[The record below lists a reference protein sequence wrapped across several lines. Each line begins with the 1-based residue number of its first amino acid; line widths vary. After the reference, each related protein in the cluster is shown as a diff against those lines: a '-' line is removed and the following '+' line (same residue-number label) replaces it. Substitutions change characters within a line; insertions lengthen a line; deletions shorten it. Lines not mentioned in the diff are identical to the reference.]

1 MRIIV
6 VGSGPSG
13 VHFAL
18 SVLRKGHD
26 VTMLDVGYPKLAPMN
41 PEDNFLAL
49 KGKLED
55 PVSYFLGSQ
64 YEAVIYPGAAGEYYG
79 LPPQKG
85 YVLTKPQSF
94 SVQAR
99 EFSPLFSFARGGVAE
114 AWTAGVYP
122 FNDAELRE
130 FPFRYS
136 DLEPYYSE
144 VASRIG
150 ICGLKD
156 DLARFFPLHANI
168 AEALRLDQH
177 SQHLLDRYEEQRQ
190 HLNREL
196 RCYLGRSRIAVLSHD
211 IEGRKACSYLG
222 RCLWGC
228 PREALYTPSVTLDHC
243 CGYSNFKYVPDMYVT
258 FFRYNASRH
267 IVSVVAES
275 LADGRNH
282 EFSAEAFVLAA
293 GALSSSRIFME
304 SIFRGDGEVIK
315 LGGLMDNR
323 QILIPYVHLRMIGQ
337 SYDPESYQ
345 YHQVAMGFETDNPEE
360 YVHCQITTLKTA
372 LLHPIIQRIP
382 LDLQSAISVFR
393 GIRAAMGVVNVN
405 LHDSRRVE
413 NHVTLQVDSTSAR
426 PRLMIQYSPPANEE
440 QRISD
445 TMRKVKRAL
454 WRLGCV
460 VPPGLVHV
468 RPMGASVHYA
478 GTLPM
483 SREEAR
489 FTVTENCRSHDF
501 HNLYIVDGS
510 TYPFLPAKNITFT
523 LMANAIRVADNAF

>member
-1 MRIIV
+1 
-6 VGSGPSG
+6 
-13 VHFAL
+13 
-18 SVLRKGHD
+18 
-26 VTMLDVGYPKLAPMN
+26 MLDVGYSKPAPVN
-41 PEDNFLAL
+41 PEDNFLEL

-55 PVSYFLGSQ
+55 PVRYFLGSR

-85 YVLTKPQSF
+85 YVLTKPESF
-94 SVQAR
+94 SVQAC
-99 EFSPLFSFARGGVAE
+99 EFTPLFSFARGGVAE
-114 AWTAGVYP
+114 AWTGGVYP
-122 FNDAELRE
+122 FNDVELKE

-136 DLEPYYSE
+136 DLEPYYTE

-156 DLARFFPLHANI
+156 DLARFLPLHANMGP
-168 AEALRLDQH
+168 ALRLDQH
-177 SQHLLDRYEEQRQ
+177 SQYLLDRYEEQRQ
-190 HLNREL
+190 LLNQEL

-211 IEGRKACSYLG
+211 MEGRKSCTYLG

-228 PREALYTPSVTLDHC
+228 PREALYTPSITLNQC
-243 CGYSNFKYVPDMYVT
+243 CGYSNFRYVPGMYVNW
-258 FFRYNASRH
+258 FKYNASRH
-267 IVSVVAES
+267 IASVVAES

-304 SIFRGDGEVIK
+304 SIFRGDGEVIR
-315 LGGLMDNR
+315 LDGLMDNR

-345 YHQVAMGFETDNPEE
+345 YHQVAMGFETDLPEE

-405 LHDSRRVE
+405 LHDWRREE
-413 NHVTLQVDSTSAR
+413 NHVTLEVDSASAR
-426 PRLMIQYSPPANEE
+426 PRLRIQYSPPANEE

-445 TMRKVKRAL
+445 TIRKVKRAL

-483 SREEAR
+483 SKEEAN
-489 FTVTENCRSHDF
+489 FTVTHDCRSHDF
-501 HNLYIVDGS
+501 DNLHIVDGS
-510 TYPFLPAKNITFT
+510 TFPFLPAKNITFT
-523 LMANAIRVADNAF
+523 LMANAVRVADLAF